1 MLHCVVV
8 EFGIA
13 RRQNAGAYDS
23 QPARVRVGARFCIVI
38 PHAALLPTL
47 GDRRL
52 SAPPAVPLAGGS
64 VPAPRDVTG
73 THVLVIDDSE
83 ANRRFATFAVAKLG
97 CTVSAASDGD
107 EAVGAVTAAVA
118 AGKPYDVVLMDIVMV
133 RAHVLS

>member
-1 MLHCVVV
+1 
-8 EFGIA
+8 
-13 RRQNAGAYDS
+13 
-23 QPARVRVGARFCIVI
+23 VI

-47 GDRRL
+47 GDRRP
-52 SAPPAVPLAGGS
+52 SAPQAIPLAGP
-64 VPAPRDVTG
+64 VPVTRDVTG
-73 THVLVIDDSE
+73 TNVLVIDDSE

-133 RAHVLS
+133 RTHLFSPCVLGQRACA